1 MDVPDARVAMIRQ
14 ILVAVERDSRI
25 VGVVDYGSG
34 SEGRMDAWSDVDA
47 ALFVRDADFDAFAR
61 DWKTWA
67 AQFGRLLLAYIGG
80 VGHPW
85 MVYDTQPMP
94 LRVDFAF
101 HRESALDTILDWPNA
116 PTSPAAMV
124 LYDATAGRLTGNA
137 RRLVGQSLR
146 PPDLAGAFEQV
157 GGDFWYYMLRT
168 FSKLQR
174 GQNWAARYD
183 FNQIVLGNLLALLR
197 LETGAVDR
205 WRATSAAVQIE
216 QAITSRRLAQ
226 LNACI
231 PAADV
236 ASLAGAFEVAAELG
250 RELCA
255 ALATAYGWPWPEQ
268 LAERT
273 LVVLRAASRE

>member
-1 MDVPDARVAMIRQ
+1 MDVPNAGITMIRQ
-14 ILVAVERDSRI
+14 ILVAAERDPRI

-34 SEGRMDAWSDVDA
+34 SEGRMDAWSNVDA
-47 ALFVRDADFDAFAR
+47 ALFVRDADLDAFTR
-61 DWKTWA
+61 DWKAWA

-85 MVYDTQPMP
+85 MVYDTRPMP

-101 HRESALDTILDWPNA
+101 HPESALDTILAWPNA
-116 PTSPAAMV
+116 PTSAAEMV
-124 LYDATAGRLTGNA
+124 LYDATGGRLTANA

-146 PPDLAGAFEQV
+146 PPDLARVFEQV

-197 LETGAVDR
+197 LEAGAVDR
-205 WRATSAAVQIE
+205 
-216 QAITSRRLAQ
+216 
-226 LNACI
+226 
-231 PAADV
+231 
-236 ASLAGAFEVAAELG
+236 
-250 RELCA
+250 
-255 ALATAYGWPWPEQ
+255 
-268 LAERT
+268 
-273 LVVLRAASRE
+273 